1 MSKNLLIET
10 QVFRLSGTLTEGKT
24 GIGNPIV
31 EGILATAEVKNGNGR
46 YYPKSIWEREIDK
59 YMDSVSN
66 NRACG
71 ELDHP
76 ESTVINLKNVS
87 HNIKDIWWDGDYI
100 MGKIE
105 ILPTPS
111 GNVLKALIDSNIQ
124 VGVSSRGMGSVKQIG
139 ETLEV
144 QDDFEL
150 LCWDF
155 VSTPSN
161 PGSWMYAEG
170 KKRMNESL
178 GMDYKDYSKA
188 NEIIREL
195 LCAYGTCPIW

>member
-1 MSKNLLIET
+1 MGKNLLIET
-10 QVFRLSGTLTEGKT
+10 QVFTLSGTLTEGKT

-59 YMDSVSN
+59 YMDSVNN

-178 GMDYKDYSKA
+178 GKNYKDYSKA

-195 LCAYGTCPIW
+195 LCAHGTCPIW

>member
-1 MSKNLLIET
+1 MSKDLLIET
-10 QVFRLSGTLTEGKT
+10 QSFRPVGTITESRG
-24 GIGNPIV
+24 GGSPMV

-46 YYPKSIWEREIDK
+46 YYPKSIWKREIDK
-59 YMDSVSN
+59 YMDSVRN
-66 NRACG
+66 NRATG

-111 GNVLKALIDSNIQ
+111 GNILKSLIDSGIQ

-161 PGSWMYAEG
+161 PGSWMHQS
-170 KKRMNESL
+170 RLNESL
-178 GMDYKDYSKA
+178 GNGSLKDYSKA

-195 LCAYGTCPIW
+195 LCSFGECPII